1 MNLRFRLAFLFSI
14 SVFIILLI
22 SSFSIHLLNE
32 DFREKEYNKRLLNE
46 VNQTEEIYKNRD
58 VPDKALIHSLD
69 ENALNSLQN
78 QFIFVYDS
86 MFNLLYSSPKSKIP
100 NLPFFHFSKAKKN
113 KYSFYVLG
121 KREGILLYSKNNSE
135 HFIAVSA
142 IDLYGRRK
150 SDNLRLLLIASVL
163 GGLLLSAL
171 LVFVYVS
178 QALKPLNDLRRQI
191 ENINETNLKH
201 RLTIKGNNEVVKIG
215 KQFNAMLDRI
225 EQAFE
230 QRKSFVQ
237 HASHELRTPL
247 ANMLA
252 QTEAA
257 IEKTLSPADY
267 NKVLLSLKED
277 QQNLIDLINSLL
289 ALSQYQK
296 MPSLDELFSIRL
308 DELLFQTTD
317 FINQVYPHAIITV
330 DFETVPENEDML
342 LIQGNEILIKSALQN
357 LIKNAIQYSDNQKV
371 KISIS
376 IHETFTQL
384 VFENIGKQINEVEQS
399 KLFIPFFR
407 GENSIYKKG
416 YGLGLSIVQRIIVLH
431 KGTISYQAKSN
442 DVNCFTVT
450 FPRERKAKKIPH

>member
-22 SSFSIHLLNE
+22 SSFSIHFLNE
-32 DFREKEYNKRLLNE
+32 DFRVKEFNKRLLNE
-46 VNQTEEIYKNRD
+46 AYQSEVIYKSREVLN
-58 VPDKALIHSLD
+58 KAILNSLD
-69 ENALNSLQN
+69 ENALNSLTN
-78 QFIFVYDS
+78 EFIFVYDS
-86 MFNLLYSSPKSKIP
+86 TFNLLYTSPQSKIQ
-100 NLPFFHFSKAKKN
+100 NLNPSYFAKAKKS
-113 KYSFYVLG
+113 KYRFYVIG
-121 KREGILLYSKNNSE
+121 KREGVLLYSKNIQP
-135 HFIAVSA
+135 HFIVVSA
-142 IDLYGRRK
+142 IDFFGRRK
-150 SDNLRLLLIASVL
+150 SDNLKLLLIASVL
-163 GGLLLSAL
+163 GGLMLSAM

-178 QALKPLNDLRRQI
+178 QALKPLNDLKKQI
-191 ENINETNLKH
+191 ENINENNLKQ
-201 RLTIKGNNEVVKIG
+201 RLSIKGNNEVAKIG
-215 KQFNAMLDRI
+215 KQFNAMLYRI

-296 MPSLDELFSIRL
+296 MPSLDELPSIRL

-317 FINQVYPHAIITV
+317 FINQEYPHAIITV

-342 LIQGNEILIKSALQN
+342 LIKGNEILIKSALQN
-357 LIKNAIQYSDNQKV
+357 LIKNAIHYSYNQKV

-384 VFENIGKQINEVEQS
+384 VFENIGKQINELEHS

-416 YGLGLSIVQRIIVLH
+416 YGLGLSIVHRIIVLH
-431 KGTISYQAKSN
+431 KGTISYKAN
-442 DVNCFTVT
+442 GNEVNSFTVT
-450 FPRERKAKKIPH
+450 LPREKKK